1 MQKSELAMP
10 TLSQTDRDC
19 YAAKGFLHPVRVMPI
34 AQAQELRNAVEG
46 LEAEHS
52 EGAGRHALTQFFR
65 VNGQLVIPLLAEIA
79 RHPAILD
86 CVESILGPDLLV
98 WSVELFIKE
107 PGDGSV
113 VSWHQDITYW
123 GMGETDEEV
132 TAWLALSDVSVEA
145 GCMRFIPGS
154 HTNGI
159 VAHHDTFDE
168 TNLLSRGQEI
178 ADIDETLAEHG
189 PLKPGEMSLHHG
201 RCFHASA
208 PNGSDDR
215 RIGVA
220 IRYVTPD
227 VRQADMA
234 RDYAMLVRGKDAAQG
249 WINVAAP
256 AGLFEDGALALY
268 DEVLAAQSSTLSAG
282 ADGKVSMYKA
292 GADA

>member
-1 MQKSELAMP
+1 MN
-10 TLSQTDRDC
+10 TLSPTQRATYKAD
-19 YAAKGFLHPVRVMPI
+19 GVLHPVPVFS
-34 AQAQELRNAVEG
+34 QEEALSLRAAVEA
-46 LEAEHS
+46 LEADH
-52 EGAGRHALTQFFR
+52 GAGAGGHDLNQFFR

-79 RHPAILD
+79 RTPAILD
-86 CVESILGPDLLV
+86 AVEGVLGPNLLV

-107 PGDGSV
+107 PGDGNI

-154 HTNGI
+154 HKGGI
-159 VAHHDTFDE
+159 VDHHDTFSDS
-168 TNLLSRGQEI
+168 NLLSRGQEI
-178 ADIDETLAEHG
+178 AAVDEAMAVPG
-189 PLKPGEMSLHHG
+189 PLNPGEMSLHHG

-208 PNGSDDR
+208 PNRSQDR

-220 IRYVTPD
+220 IRYVTPE

-234 RDYAMLVRGKDAAQG
+234 RDYAMLVRGQDRHQG

-256 AGLFEDGALALY
+256 SSLFDPSALALY
-268 DEVLAAQSSTLSAG
+268 DEVLAAQTAVLAAG
-282 ADGKVSMYKA
+282 AEGDVSLYQA
-292 GADA
+292 GPKL